1 MKPMT
6 HGNGSKE
13 LPRADLPQPAD
24 NARRNTVETDNG
36 PRLGQVTVTTTQA
49 RKLLGAW
56 LSPENHNATGFDSI
70 DSQG

>member
-36 PRLGQVTVTTTQA
+36 PRVGQVTVTTTRA

-56 LSPENHNATGFDSI
+56 LSPENHGTTGFDSI
-70 DSQG
+70 NSQR